1 MTSTPL
7 HCPQIEAF
15 SLKDWTGRPPGHEP
29 VLVMRQGWNAGSD
42 LEGGTVRFGWNGRGL
57 LLHATLP
64 DRDIFNPVTEF
75 NEPAYLKGDVF
86 EIFLRPL
93 SQEAYYELHISPS
106 NQLFQVRFPKNLA
119 EAQPGETI
127 DPTFVKVD
135 LESTVRI
142 DRQNEC
148 WVIFAE
154 IPLAAICEDGPV
166 LPESR
171 WLISFS
177 RYDYTRT
184 PDGMTAE
191 LFSTSP
197 HQELSFHRQHEW
209 TLITLGSP
217 NGKPA

>member
-1 MTSTPL
+1 MNSTPL
-7 HCPQIEAF
+7 HCPQIDTSNLAN
-15 SLKDWTGRPPGHEP
+15 WTGRPPGHEP

-135 LESTVRI
+135 LESTIRI

-148 WVIFAE
+148 WEIFAE

-171 WLISFS
+171 WPAAPGASPAVARIFRRVDRTRVISHE
-177 RYDYTRT
+177 RRLMVRRLPAHRGWT
-184 PDGMTAE
+184 P
-191 LFSTSP
+191 
-197 HQELSFHRQHEW
+197 RC
-209 TLITLGSP
+209 
-217 NGKPA
+217 PA